1 MWAGSCRSAFRGW
14 PTFGCRTERG
24 KAGRGEAGPLIRLF
38 LLRLVGAVPVLA
50 LVSAISF
57 GLMRLIPGD
66 PSAAIAGLSATPQMV
81 ADIRAQLGLDQPF
94 LVQAARWYGGLL
106 HGDLGRSILL
116 GQSVFGATME
126 RLPVTLALS
135 AYALV
140 VTLVLGV
147 GSGVVAALRQNSWV
161 DQVAMMV
168 AMLGISVPS
177 FFLGLLGIIW
187 FAVDLGWLPSGGY
200 IPFMQDPWGW
210 FRTSTM
216 PAVSLALL
224 NVGLLARVTRSTMLE
239 VLRQDYVRTARAKG
253 LPRYKVVGKHALAN
267 AMIPITT
274 VVGIIV
280 SLLVSGSVV
289 TETLFSIPGIG
300 QLLTSAVL
308 GRDYPMVQGG
318 LLLVTAALVLVNLG
332 VDMLYAV
339 LDPRV
344 RLAGGR

>member
-1 MWAGSCRSAFRGW
+1 M
-14 PTFGCRTERG
+14 
-24 KAGRGEAGPLIRLF
+24 I
-38 LLRLVGAVPVLA
+38 
-50 LVSAISF
+50 VSVITF

-66 PSAAIAGLSATPQMV
+66 PSAAIAGLSATPQMI
-81 ADIRAQLGLDQPF
+81 AQIRAQLGLDQPVY
-94 LVQAARWYGGLL
+94 VQALHWYGDML
-106 HGDLGRSILL
+106 HGDLGHSILL
-116 GQSVFGATME
+116 GESVTRATME
-126 RLPVTLALS
+126 RLPVTVGLS
-135 AYALV
+135 LYALV
-140 VTLVLGV
+140 VTLVLGI
-147 GSGVVAALRQNSWV
+147 GSGVLAALRQNTWV
-161 DQVAMMV
+161 DQVAMTV
-168 AMLGISVPS
+168 AMLGISVPN

-187 FAVDLGWLPSGGY
+187 FGVELGWLPTGGY
-200 IPFMQDPWGW
+200 VPFIQSPMGW
-210 FRTSTM
+210 WRSMTM

-253 LPRYKVVGKHALAN
+253 LPGWQVVGKHALAN

-274 VVGIIV
+274 IVGIII

-318 LLLVTAALVLVNLG
+318 LLLVTALLVLVNLG

-339 LDPRV
+339 LDPRI
-344 RLAGGR
+344 RHGR

>member
-1 MWAGSCRSAFRGW
+1 M
-14 PTFGCRTERG
+14 
-24 KAGRGEAGPLIRLF
+24 RL
-38 LLRLVGAVPVLA
+38 LGAVPVL
-50 LVSAISF
+50 LIVSVIAF

-81 ADIRAQLGLDQPF
+81 AQIRAQLGLDQPVY
-94 LVQAARWYGGLL
+94 VQALHWYGDMLR
-106 HGDLGRSILL
+106 GDLGHSILL
-116 GQSVFGATME
+116 GEGVVQATLE
-126 RLPVTLALS
+126 RLPVTVGLS
-135 AYALV
+135 LYALV
-140 VTLVLGV
+140 VTLVLGI
-147 GSGVVAALRQNSWV
+147 GSGVLAALRQNTWV
-161 DQVAMMV
+161 DQVAMTV
-168 AMLGISVPS
+168 AMLGISVPN

-187 FAVDLGWLPSGGY
+187 FAVDLGWLPTGGY
-200 IPFMQDPWGW
+200 VPFGEHPLGW
-210 FRTSTM
+210 LRAMTM

-253 LPRYKVVGKHALAN
+253 LPGWQVVGKHALAN

-318 LLLVTAALVLVNLG
+318 LLLVTALLVLVNLG
-332 VDMLYAV
+332 VDVLYAV
-339 LDPRV
+339 LDPRI
-344 RLAGGR
+344 RHGR

>member
-1 MWAGSCRSAFRGW
+1 M
-14 PTFGCRTERG
+14 
-24 KAGRGEAGPLIRLF
+24 LRLF
-38 LLRLVGAVPVLA
+38 VSRLAGAVPVLL
-50 LVSAISF
+50 LVSAVSF

-81 ADIRAQLGLDQPF
+81 AQIREQLGLDQP
-94 LVQAARWYGGLL
+94 LLMQALHWYGNLL

-116 GQSVFGATME
+116 GESVFWATVD
-126 RLPVTLALS
+126 RLPITIALS
-135 AYALV
+135 LYALV
-140 VTLVLGV
+140 ITLVVGIGAGV
-147 GSGVVAALRQNSWV
+147 LAALRQNSWV
-161 DQVAMMV
+161 DQLAMMV
-168 AMLGISVPS
+168 AMLGISIPN
-177 FFLGLLGIIW
+177 FFLGLVFIIW
-187 FAVDLGWLPSGGY
+187 FAVGLGWLPTGGY
-200 IPFMQDPWGW
+200 VAFTDDPWGW
-210 FRTSTM
+210 FLTSTM

-224 NVGLLARVTRSTMLE
+224 NIGLLARVTRSTMLE

-253 LPRYKVVGKHALAN
+253 LPRYLVIGKHALAN

-274 VVGIIV
+274 VVGIII

-318 LLLVTAALVLVNLG
+318 LLLVTGLLVLVNLG

-339 LDPRV
+339 LDPRI
-344 RLAGGR
+344 RYGR

>member
-1 MWAGSCRSAFRGW
+1 M
-14 PTFGCRTERG
+14 
-24 KAGRGEAGPLIRLF
+24 IRL
-38 LLRLVGAVPVLA
+38 LLERLAGAVPVLL
-50 LVSAISF
+50 LVSVVSF

-66 PSAAIAGLSATPQMV
+66 PSASIAGLSATPQMV
-81 ADIRAQLGLDQPF
+81 AQIREQLGLDQP
-94 LVQAARWYGGLL
+94 LLTQAAHWYGGLL
-106 HGDLGRSILL
+106 RGDLGRSILL
-116 GQSVFGATME
+116 GQSVFWATVE
-126 RLPVTLALS
+126 RLPVTIALS
-135 AYALV
+135 LYALV
-140 VTLVLGV
+140 VTLVVGIGAGV
-147 GSGVVAALRQNSWV
+147 LAALRQNSWV
-161 DQVAMMV
+161 DQAAMMV
-168 AMLGISVPS
+168 AMLGISVPN
-177 FFLGLLGIIW
+177 FFLGLLFIIW
-187 FAVDLGWLPSGGY
+187 FAVGLGWLPTGGY
-200 IPFMQDPWGW
+200 VPFTEDPWGW

-253 LPRYKVVGKHALAN
+253 LPGYKVVGKHALAN

-318 LLLVTAALVLVNLG
+318 LLLVTALLVLVNLG

-339 LDPRV
+339 LDPRI
-344 RLAGGR
+344 RYGR